1 MAGASIGESEENP
14 VAINVTP
21 LVDIIFC
28 LCVFFMISFKFKQL
42 EGKFETWLPKEK
54 GFEGMPL
61 KAVIE
66 EIRVALFWDDV
77 NLKVVRK
84 YGTRFVPENDQ
95 LYQLISESYA
105 DFKRLNKPDI
115 GLTIDADFRVPWE
128 SIVEVMNVG
137 RKAGVSKV
145 EFAAGAQDKSSGSP
159 GRPPS

>member
-1 MAGASIGESEENP
+1 MAGVSVGESDENP
-14 VAINVTP
+14 VNINVTP

-42 EGKFETWLPKEK
+42 EGKFETWLPKDK

-61 KAVIE
+61 KAVIQ

-77 NLKVVRK
+77 NRNVVRK
-84 YGTRFVPENDQ
+84 MGTRIVPEDEQ
-95 LYQLISESYA
+95 LLKLISDSYE

-128 SIVEVMNVG
+128 SVVGVMNIG
-137 RKAGVSKV
+137 KKAGVAKV
-145 EFAAGAQDKSSGSP
+145 EFAAGAQSK
-159 GRPPS
+159 

>member
-1 MAGASIGESEENP
+1 MAGAAMGDSEENP
-14 VAINVTP
+14 VNINITP

-28 LCVFFMISFKFKQL
+28 LCVFFMVSFKFKQL
-42 EGKFETWLPKEK
+42 EGKFDAWLPKEK

-95 LYQLISESYA
+95 LQQLITESYT
-105 DFKRLNKPDI
+105 DFKRLNKPDV

-128 SIVEVMNVG
+128 AIIEVMNVG
-137 RKAGVSKV
+137 RKAGVTKV
-145 EFAAGAQDKSSGSP
+145 EFAAGAQDKS
-159 GRPPS
+159 

>member
-1 MAGASIGESEENP
+1 MAGAAMGDSEENP
-14 VAINVTP
+14 VNINITP

-28 LCVFFMISFKFKQL
+28 LCVFFMVSFKFKQL
-42 EGKFETWLPKEK
+42 EGKFDAWLPKEK

-95 LYQLISESYA
+95 LQQLITESYT
-105 DFKRLNKPDI
+105 DFKRLNKPDV

-128 SIVEVMNVG
+128 SIIDVMNVG
-137 RKAGVSKV
+137 RKAGVTKV
-145 EFAAGAQDKSSGSP
+145 EFAAGAQDKQTSHGNL
-159 GRPPS
+159 

>member
-1 MAGASIGESEENP
+1 MAGSSGIGESEENP
-14 VAINVTP
+14 VNINITP

-28 LCVFFMISFKFKQL
+28 LCVFFMVSFKFKQL

-95 LYQLISESYA
+95 LQQLITESYQ
-105 DFKRLNKPDI
+105 DFKRLNKPDV

-128 SIVEVMNVG
+128 SIIDVMNVG
-137 RKAGVSKV
+137 KKAGVSKV
-145 EFAAGAQDKSSGSP
+145 EFAAGAQDKQ
-159 GRPPS
+159 

>member
-1 MAGASIGESEENP
+1 MAGSSGIGDGSDENP
-14 VAINVTP
+14 VNINITP

-28 LCVFFMISFKFKQL
+28 LCVFFMVSFKFKQL

-66 EIRVALFWDDV
+66 EIRVALFWDDK

-95 LYQLISESYA
+95 LQQLITESYS
-105 DFKRLNKPDI
+105 DFKRLNKPDV

-128 SIVEVMNVG
+128 SIIEVMNVG
-137 RKAGVSKV
+137 KKAGVQKV
-145 EFAAGAQDKSSGSP
+145 EFAAGAQDKI
-159 GRPPS
+159 PSIPQQ

>member
-95 LYQLISESYA
+95 LYQLISESYS

-128 SIVEVMNVG
+128 SIIEVMNVG
-137 RKAGVSKV
+137 KKAGVSKV
-145 EFAAGAQDKSSGSP
+145 EFAAGAQDKS
-159 GRPPS
+159 